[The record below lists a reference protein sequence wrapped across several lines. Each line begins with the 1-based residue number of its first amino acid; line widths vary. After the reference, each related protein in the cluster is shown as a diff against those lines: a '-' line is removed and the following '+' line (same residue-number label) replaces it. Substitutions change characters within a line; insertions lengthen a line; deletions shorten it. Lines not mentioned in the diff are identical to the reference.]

1 MAEDHFQEE
10 GMERQDTREAG
21 EKAPAK
27 EPCDFLNVVRMATEK
42 LSKEVSKKLSHH
54 ELETPYKINPVNSA
68 RINLPDLQ
76 ALIGQALSNHR
87 DHWLVQKYRDLY
99 PRLVAAQVVTLQDMQ
114 TIVAAL
120 EIVGRL
126 LNCGESLPQLLT
138 EEAQSDVNTSM

>member
-68 RINLPDLQ
+68 RINSPTCKPSS
-76 ALIGQALSNHR
+76 AWPSAITVTTGWCRNTGTSTPAWSR
-87 DHWLVQKYRDLY
+87 
-99 PRLVAAQVVTLQDMQ
+99 PRSSPSRTCK
-114 TIVAAL
+114 
-120 EIVGRL
+120 R
-126 LNCGESLPQLLT
+126 S
-138 EEAQSDVNTSM
+138 